1 MMLDTL
7 AAALDP
13 ASAVL
18 ASALAALWLST
29 PPRDTDALAFR
40 AHRAR
45 HQSLASTTR
54 NRYESAVF
62 RHPSTPHG
70 LPLAQVPAI
79 AGRAKSLWEVI
90 ETGLRGNGKGEVA
103 GEDGER
109 IGFDTFLNRIAAVGS
124 ALAPMAGTAPVVLA
138 LPHVSVASET
148 LFLACLRQGIPVVT
162 PNTLN
167 STALDEAVAAHQ
179 PHVLVVDASL
189 ATTPAAR
196 NADHVLVVGEYETL
210 PKGATAWAAFV
221 SQAAGT
227 TVVDATP
234 VLATDKTR
242 AWCNDVPCAE
252 ALAAVA
258 GLTGHWLR
266 DERPLPGEVAAIDA
280 GMAADNVT
288 TRLLLW
294 VYLSH
299 GTSVHITRIT
309 FPTTATHLV
318 LSTSRAAQLAA
329 DIART
334 SRSLSWPTSSFITSH
349 IRAVTRARTPLP
361 WRDLAPLTR
370 WACGSLRARIGPN
383 TRTLIQFGT
392 PVPFE
397 DYELVAA
404 ATTGVTWTR
413 VWSPTPQSVPVAMSA
428 GAAVPA
434 IDDTDKD
441 VAVGSVLPHVE
452 VVLKAKSDEVAAHR
466 VGEVHVRTVAQPT
479 WKGTGVDACV
489 SAHGVLRVLR
499 EEVGKPKED
508 GKA

>member
-1 MMLDTL
+1 MLDTL

-45 HQSLASTTR
+45 HQALASTTR

-79 AGRAKSLWEVI
+79 AGRAKSLWEVV
-90 ETGLRGNGKGEVA
+90 ETGLRGNNGKGEVV

-109 IGFDTFLNRIAAVGS
+109 IGFDAFLGRIVAVGS
-124 ALAPMAGTAPVVLA
+124 ALTLMASGAPVVIA
-138 LPHVSVASET
+138 LPHISVASES

-162 PNTLN
+162 PTALT
-167 STALDEAVAAHQ
+167 STALDDVVAVHQ
-179 PHVLVVDASL
+179 PRVLVVDASL
-189 ATTPAAR
+189 ATTSAAR
-196 NADHVLVVGEYETL
+196 NVDHVLVVGEYESL

-221 SQAAGT
+221 SQAASA

-234 VLATDKTR
+234 VPGTDKTR

-266 DERPLPGEVAAIDA
+266 DERPLPGEVAAIDV
-280 GMAADNVT
+280 GMAADDVT

-294 VYLSH
+294 VYLAH
-299 GTSVHITRIT
+299 GTSIHITPLT
-309 FPTTATHLV
+309 FPTTAATHIV
-318 LSTSRAAQLAA
+318 LPTTRAASLAA

-334 SRSLSWPTSSFITSH
+334 ARSLSWPTSSFITSH

-370 WACGSLRARIGPN
+370 WACSSLRALVGPN
-383 TRTLIQFGT
+383 TRTLIQVGT

-452 VVLKAKSDEVAAHR
+452 AVLKAKSDEVAARR
-466 VGEVHVRTVAQPT
+466 VGEVSVRTMARPAWRAV
-479 WKGTGVDACV
+479 GVDGCV
-489 SAHGVLRVLR
+489 TAHGVLRVAR
-499 EEVGKPKED
+499 EVGKAKNG